1 MLLRRYRYLNGCPE
15 LPPAFWMGWQSCNIR
30 EKQIAE
36 RICYYMEN
44 RAGGKMKTD
53 CILFSSEYGELAKSK
68 GAEEW
73 FILLGREQ
81 AR

>member
-1 MLLRRYRYLNGCPE
+1 ME
-15 LPPAFWMGWQSCNIR
+15 
-30 EKQIAE
+30 QIAE

-81 AR
+81 AQ